1 MRDAVSQAVPRDLTP
16 VALAAGLAVAAA
28 LWVGVLV
35 AAPAAAA
42 RGTAAWLPAMA
53 YPIGARICHQRP
65 ERSFS
70 IAGVQMPVCARCT
83 GLYVGGA
90 IGLLLG
96 WSLRRQWP
104 AATTRAILVA
114 GLTPI
119 AVTVALEWAG
129 LIETSNLVRS
139 MTGLPAGWIAGLV
152 VTGLLRGP
160 A

>member
-1 MRDAVSQAVPRDLTP
+1 MSQTTHHDLTP
-16 VALAAGLAVAAA
+16 VALAAGLTVTAV
-28 LWVGVLV
+28 LWVGVLFASPV
-35 AAPAAAA
+35 FAA
-42 RGTAAWLPAMA
+42 RGTAAWLPAIA
-53 YPIGARICHQRP
+53 YPIGARICHQRI

-96 WSLRRQWP
+96 WSVRRQRSTT
-104 AATTRAILVA
+104 TTRAQLLA

-119 AVTVALEWAG
+119 AVTVALEWTG
-129 LIETSNLVRS
+129 VIETSNLVRLA
-139 MTGLPAGWIAGLV
+139 TGLPAGWVAGVV